1 LVQADSSST
10 GLGAALLQGGKPVA
24 YASRGLTDAET
35 RYSQIEKE
43 CLALCWAMERFN
55 YFCYGH
61 AGVIAETDHLPLLAV
76 HKKGLNS
83 APKRLQRLLLRLQR
97 YSYSLVYRP
106 GTALVLADTLSRAFQ
121 PAAAG
126 GVTNADASE
135 MPFYEELAA
144 CSETEQIGDLKLVA
158 SEAMIQKIRTAAKDD
173 GTYGLLIA
181 QIEAGWLSSLVML
194 APELRAYSSF
204 SDELAICDGLVFKGN
219 RVVVPYGARE
229 EILNRIHSAHA
240 GANACIERAR
250 QAVFYPGI
258 TSAIKSLVATCPV
271 CSKFQNDQ
279 QKEPLKSYDVP
290 ERPWEVV
297 GSDIFTFHGQDYLI
311 TVDYLSGFFEI
322 NRLPSKKVSDV
333 IYALKCDFARHGIPS
348 ILVSDNSPFGAQE
361 FAVFA
366 KQWEFKHS
374 KISPRYSQSNG
385 RAENAVKT
393 AKRLMAKALEA
404 TPILSLACWSG
415 ETPPPHSLAK
425 RR

>member
-1 LVQADSSST
+1 
-10 GLGAALLQGGKPVA
+10 
-24 YASRGLTDAET
+24 
-35 RYSQIEKE
+35 
-43 CLALCWAMERFN
+43 MERFN
-55 YFCYGH
+55 YFCYSQ
-61 AGVIAETDHLPLLAV
+61 ARVTAETDHLPLLAV
-76 HKKGLNS
+76 HKKELNS
-83 APKRLQRLLLRLQR
+83 APKILQRLLRLQR

-106 GTALVLADTLSRAFQ
+106 GTALVLAGTLSRAFQ

-258 TSAIKSLVATCPV
+258 TSAIKALVATCLFAPSFRMI
-271 CSKFQNDQ
+271 SKRSLSNLMMSQNV
-279 QKEPLKSYDVP
+279 L
-290 ERPWEVV
+290 
-297 GSDIFTFHGQDYLI
+297 G
-311 TVDYLSGFFEI
+311 
-322 NRLPSKKVSDV
+322 RL
-333 IYALKCDFARHGIPS
+333 
-348 ILVSDNSPFGAQE
+348 
-361 FAVFA
+361 
-366 KQWEFKHS
+366 
-374 KISPRYSQSNG
+374 
-385 RAENAVKT
+385 
-393 AKRLMAKALEA
+393 
-404 TPILSLACWSG
+404 
-415 ETPPPHSLAK
+415 
-425 RR
+425 